1 MMNKQKR
8 QVIGAWLLGALFLVV
23 SACANQSQNEST
35 DDSLSTDSAGLTD
48 SVIADTVI
56 SKFTD
61 QETIRVVAGNSIGDF
76 LIGQEVEESNLFN
89 RLGEVDSADAAMCKS
104 WSMWYFDDEVNEAKR
119 EFDLYSACDVDI
131 DMRKSTQVM
140 RLGNIDFELDNGIS
154 LGDDLS
160 VLKESYPNAIE
171 LTYTDAS
178 NGEIIQ
184 VFDDIAEGIAFE
196 VSNGVV
202 RAVIVHVP
210 DQSIENMYL
219 PFYQQ

>member
-1 MMNKQKR
+1 
-8 QVIGAWLLGALFLVV
+8 
-23 SACANQSQNEST
+23 
-35 DDSLSTDSAGLTD
+35 
-48 SVIADTVI
+48 
-56 SKFTD
+56 
-61 QETIRVVAGNSIGDF
+61 
-76 LIGQEVEESNLFN
+76 
-89 RLGEVDSADAAMCKS
+89 
-104 WSMWYFDDEVNEAKR
+104 MWYFDDEVNEAKR